1 MADTLEQWA
10 TEMWTLEISEELD
23 IAEAALDKHTE
34 LITDMRSRVDQV
46 IDNGQAIAEVTLWR

>member
-1 MADTLEQWA
+1 MADTSEQWA

-46 IDNGQAIAEVTLWR
+46 IDNGQAIAEVTL